1 MKTFKEFQEQTVEVS
16 PKGIVGAVTNLLV
29 DKIPNGN
36 KKVKIPTP
44 DEMSS
49 KVGEL
54 SNKLQTKLNSPSFNK
69 KFEKGINF
77 LNTFGKQVPTK

>member
-1 MKTFKEFQEQTVEVS
+1 MKTFKEFQEETVEIS
-16 PKGIVGAVTNLLV
+16 PRKVVGAVTNMLV
-29 DKIPNGN
+29 NKIPNNN
-36 KKVKIPTP
+36 KKLKIPSP
-44 DEMSS
+44 EDMSS

-54 SNKLQTKLNSPSFNK
+54 SDKLQTKLNSPSFNK

>member
-16 PKGIVGAVTNLLV
+16 PKEVVGAVTNMLV
-29 DKIPNGN
+29 NRISNGN

-44 DEMSS
+44 EDMSS